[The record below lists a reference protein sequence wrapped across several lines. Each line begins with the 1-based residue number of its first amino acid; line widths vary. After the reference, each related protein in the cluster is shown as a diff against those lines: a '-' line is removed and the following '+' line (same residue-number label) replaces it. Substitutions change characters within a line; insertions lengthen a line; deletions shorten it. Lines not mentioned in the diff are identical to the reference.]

1 MIGIGSMVL
10 DEVRESERAVRL
22 MDLFSASKVARGRDV
37 FRVVSNEGVMWEMEL
52 VGGWERDEDRLIEF
66 DRPPKHKIR
75 IYGEPHYRKTREAAF
90 GDGTHV
96 TLYEMS
102 MRYCDVD
109 VRTVLKEYGVFNLS
123 KLEEDVRV
131 ERFIEAYDRTKTET
145 KKRWFVH
152 APVDGQT
159 KVEQRTSAVMGETLF
174 DDVVTAMG
182 DGGMEPNLTMLWDL
196 GGNPVAREVRR
207 LTRGVAACT
216 YWTDETC
223 VEFAGVLRDVE
234 PVIVES
240 IRRGDKAVFD
250 DLVYQSRID
259 GKVDRKVREF
269 IESRTY
275 PR

>member
-1 MIGIGSMVL
+1 MTGIGSLVL

-22 MDLFSASKVARGRDV
+22 LDLFSAPKVARGRDV
-37 FRVVSNEGVMWEMEL
+37 FRVVSNDGVMWEMEL
-52 VGGWERDEDRLIEF
+52 VGGWSRDEDRLIEF
-66 DRPPKHKIR
+66 ERPPKHKIR

-109 VRTVLKEYGVFNLS
+109 ARTVLKECGVYNLS

-131 ERFIEAYDRTKTET
+131 ERFIEAYDRAKTET
-145 KKRWFVH
+145 RRRWFVH
-152 APVDGQT
+152 APVGGQT
-159 KVEQRTSAVMGETLF
+159 KVEQRATAVMGETLF
-174 DDVVTAMG
+174 DDVVVAMG
-182 DGGMEPNLTMLWDL
+182 EVGKEPNLTMLWDL
-196 GGNPVAREVRR
+196 GGSPVAREVRR

-216 YWTDETC
+216 YWTDAMC
-223 VEFAGVLRDVE
+223 AEFAGVLRDAD
-234 PVIVES
+234 PGILES
-240 IRRGDKAVFD
+240 VQRGDKAAFD
-250 DLVYQSRID
+250 DLVYQCRV
-259 GKVDRKVREF
+259 GGEVDRKVREF